1 MGKDNI
7 TINNIATSSESTVYT
22 IKKKAPCLTAEEEEL
37 AEYKKYTKMRF
48 ILDSM
53 EKGVLD
59 EETPKDII
67 LEIYNNINL
76 KMSGNKD
83 TTAEVV
89 SMNVSLD
96 KDRLS
101 KEARNYVQG

>member
-48 ILDSM
+48 ILD
-53 EKGVLD
+53 
-59 EETPKDII
+59 
-67 LEIYNNINL
+67 
-76 KMSGNKD
+76 
-83 TTAEVV
+83 
-89 SMNVSLD
+89 
-96 KDRLS
+96 
-101 KEARNYVQG
+101 